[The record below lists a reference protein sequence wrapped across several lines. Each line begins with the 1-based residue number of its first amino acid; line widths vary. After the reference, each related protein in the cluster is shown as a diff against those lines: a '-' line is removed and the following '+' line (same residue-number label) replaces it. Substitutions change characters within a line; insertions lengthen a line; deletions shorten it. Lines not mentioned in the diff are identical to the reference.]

1 MECQGLMLATSLF
14 CKLCK
19 YIKDWFKPIFPPL
32 YNLTWWRLLIAMFDL
47 PSPRHYY
54 PVMPMVRTSSNVNW
68 YDLCCGKAGCNFWLE
83 FLAFRYCYS
92 GLDVCDIGYAALV
105 FDNSTCLS
113 TSCLFVYFQ
122 NALHL
127 RDAGQRIYS
136 NNMSCVIFFKKQK
149 KKNKMSAWLQDLF
162 LLMRSH
168 IEVSAIQNILTKL
181 DDEVQV

>member
-1 MECQGLMLATSLF
+1 MECQGLMLATILF

-83 FLAFRYCYS
+83 FLVFRYCYS
-92 GLDVCDIGYAALV
+92 GLDAFCDIGYAALV

-113 TSCLFVYFQ
+113 TSCLFV
-122 NALHL
+122 
-127 RDAGQRIYS
+127 
-136 NNMSCVIFFKKQK
+136 FFRMLYNIWGMLAKGYIQTIWVVTFSL
-149 KKNKMSAWLQDLF
+149 KNKRKRINCHHGYRTCF
-162 LLMRSH
+162 C
-168 IEVSAIQNILTKL
+168 
-181 DDEVQV
+181 